1 VVPSL
6 LPSSATHSLV
16 CNAQECTSCVKRGEA
31 CQLNENPKRAPC
43 QSCIERQTGNQRI
56 PCSHMENFCR
66 WRVRFRA
73 GKISEDMYN
82 RLEAECQRRGL
93 LDKGAPPDI
102 GVRTVKQVFML
113 LLSRSG
119 AFTSD
124 HEQDPGSLSQT
135 FPSTQTQQQHLP
147 ARTGPTSESCAN
159 CGNTS
164 VGNDLIFYDL
174 DSGMVSPTSSS
185 SSPLLIFDVQ
195 KQ

>member
-1 VVPSL
+1 MAPSL

-73 GKISEDMYN
+73 GRISEDMYN
-82 RLEAECQRRGL
+82 KLEAECQRRGL

-102 GVRTVKQVFML
+102 GVRTVKQVFIYYYRGAERLQVTMNRILAASRRHSHL
-113 LLSRSG
+113 LRLNNNIYQRERGRHQS
-119 AFTSD
+119 
-124 HEQDPGSLSQT
+124 H
-135 FPSTQTQQQHLP
+135 
-147 ARTGPTSESCAN
+147 ARTVATHPLVTISFFTTLILEW
-159 CGNTS
+159 S
-164 VGNDLIFYDL
+164 VL
-174 DSGMVSPTSSS
+174 PH
-185 SSPLLIFDVQ
+185 PLLVPS
-195 KQ
+195 